1 MSASDDQDYEVGYRK
16 PPKNTRFRKGQSG
29 NPKGRPKGARGLK
42 TDLRAE
48 LSERV
53 TITENGRRKTLTK
66 QQLVMKQ
73 LTARAVKADIRAIS
87 KLAELAIALLG
98 PEDEASQVEDKLSEE
113 DEAILQSFLE
123 RNAGEQGN
131 EQ

>member
-1 MSASDDQDYEVGYRK
+1 MSDSDDQEYEVGYQK
-16 PPKNTRFRKGQSG
+16 PPKHTRFKKGHSG

-53 TITENGRRKTLTK
+53 AITENGRRKTLTK

-73 LTARAVKADIRAIS
+73 LTARAVKGDIRAIS

-98 PEDEASQVEDKLSEE
+98 PEDEASQAEDKLSEE